1 MKRLTRDL
9 PAPTPRVL
17 TRATKKDR
25 CRFGGA
31 LLAGFLSAGLV
42 QAALPAQ
49 AAFPGRDGRIAFTRD
64 IGTNAE
70 VFTMNGDGSDQVRVT
85 DTAADERRPSFS
97 PGGTRIAVASLRS
110 GNWEIFT
117 SNFDGT
123 DPFNSTDD
131 TEAQDYTPAFSPDGA
146 KIAYASFRGPNA
158 DIYVTDV
165 DGSGKRRL
173 TTTDSGDEFYPAFSP
188 DGEKIVFMSD
198 RDGDWEI
205 YIIDAD
211 GTNETKLTD
220 NGAGDLHP
228 VFSPDGTKIGFESDR
243 TGNVEIFT
251 MNLDGTGARN
261 RTKNPATDLRP
272 AFSPDG
278 GEIAFDTN
286 RDGNREI
293 YTMNA
298 DGSDQVN
305 RSQNPLSDDAVPDW
319 GVRISPPR
327 VTVARVPR
335 RCTSRGFRVRV
346 RIASADSRHE
356 ATVFLD
362 GRRVAKT
369 QRTSFKLR
377 VPARQL
383 RKGRHRVTV
392 LARDV
397 AGNRTRRSFRF
408 RRCASPAGKPGLRR

>member
-1 MKRLTRDL
+1 MKEPPRELTGL
-9 PAPTPRVL
+9 AACILHQT
-17 TRATKKDR
+17 TRR
-25 CRFGGA
+25 HRRRFAGV
-31 LLAGFLSAGLV
+31 LLAGFLSAGLT

-70 VFTMNGDGSDQVRVT
+70 VFTMNPDGSGQAQVT

-110 GNWEIFT
+110 GDWEIFT
-117 SNFDGT
+117 SDFDGT
-123 DPFNSTDD
+123 APVNSTND
-131 TEAQDYTPAFSPDGA
+131 TAAEDYTPAFSPDGA

-158 DIYVTDV
+158 DIYVTDAA
-165 DGSGKRRL
+165 GSSKRRL
-173 TTTDSGDEFYPAFSP
+173 TTTDLGDEFYPAFSP
-188 DGEKIVFMSD
+188 DGEKIIFMSD

-205 YIIDAD
+205 FIMDAD
-211 GTNETKLTD
+211 GTKERKLTD
-220 NGAGDLHP
+220 NDSEDLHP

-251 MNLDGTGARN
+251 MNVDGTGAVN

-305 RSQNPLSDDAVPDW
+305 RSRNPLSDDAVPDW
-319 GVRISPPR
+319 GVRISAPR
-327 VTVARVPR
+327 VTAGSLPK
-335 RCTSRGFRVRV
+335 RCTSRSFRVRV
-346 RIASADSRHE
+346 RIASADSRHR
-356 ATVFLD
+356 ATVLLD
-362 GRRVAKT
+362 GRRIAKT

-377 VPARQL
+377 VPARRL
-383 RKGRHRVTV
+383 RRGRHRVTV
-392 LARDV
+392 LVRDV

-408 RRCASPAGKPGLRR
+408 RRCAAPSRKRPGPA